1 MKKQRLNEQRFTD
14 SEILEPVYKSGDYE
28 SIRTLIWEID
38 THFRNIV
45 TPKILMKR
53 SPSIL

>member
-28 SIRTLIWEID
+28 SIRTFDMGNRHTFQAYSD
-38 THFRNIV
+38 T
-45 TPKILMKR
+45 
-53 SPSIL
+53 

>member
-38 THFRNIV
+38 THFRHIV